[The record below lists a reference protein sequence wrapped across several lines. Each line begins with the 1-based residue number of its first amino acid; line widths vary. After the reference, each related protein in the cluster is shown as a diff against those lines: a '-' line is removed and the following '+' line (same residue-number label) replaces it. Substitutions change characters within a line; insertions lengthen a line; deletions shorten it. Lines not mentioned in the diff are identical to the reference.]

1 MNTAVGSPGGVV
13 LLDTNVLSELL
24 RAQPHPAVLAWFA
37 AQAQDQLFISA
48 VTQAEMLLGAHLLP
62 AGRRRAQL
70 QQALEALFR
79 DDFAGR
85 VLPFDAAAAASYAP
99 VVTARRRAGRP
110 ISQFDAQIAAIA
122 ATRRAALATRNTA
135 DFEGCG
141 VDLHNPWNHVG

>member
-1 MNTAVGSPGGVV
+1 VSAEAASLRGAV

-24 RAQPHPAVLAWFA
+24 RAQPDPTVLAWFA
-37 AQAQDQLFISA
+37 AQDQHQLFVSA
-48 VTQAEMLLGAHLLP
+48 VTQAEMLLGARLLP

-70 QQALEALFR
+70 QDAMDALFR

-85 VLPFDAAAAASYAP
+85 VLPFDAAAATTYAP
-99 VVTARRRAGRP
+99 VVAARRRAGRP

-141 VDLHNPWNHVG
+141 IVLHNPWNPVG